1 MSIFHY
7 VPGAFADHGGV
18 DIDHKVIA
26 APLGLDHSLFHLGLM
41 AGHPSPPL
49 HHGCPAAR
57 HRVQQHQHVPLI
69 GQLIVLSHHHCDQ
82 ISEYIKLRNREFEDI
97 KT

>member
-18 DIDHKVIA
+18 DIDHKVV
-26 APLGLDHSLFHLGLM
+26 PLDHSLFHLGLM

-57 HRVQQHQHVPLI
+57 HRVQQHVPLI

-82 ISEYIKLRNREFEDI
+82 IYEDIKLRNREFED
-97 KT
+97 